1 MKSHTEL
8 CPEAKKTLLSNLK
21 RRLILGTLRT
31 LRVSN
36 PAVPMV
42 SSLDLEEA
50 ARGQQLLE
58 HSLPGPLEVEKEI
71 EPFGKMQFP
80 PFPDHIPV
88 LNAVLEDYREMQEG
102 PDPSAKLK
110 NNVQSKLHRIRN
122 CMAWMSQG
130 KSGLAKMQFMGDQNR
145 IRGWVKYLTKNGMA
159 LTTTLH
165 YLKNVRQFFEYLK
178 ETPPKNSCLSQLDLL
193 KVIREVKMSISSW
206 NRPVVLHQMKIKGQK
221 DAAMHTIKEHQD
233 CRKLALV
240 AIPKLI
246 SKLESDFSHGNLWKL
261 YGYVTAYLA
270 SLYGHRLGVFMNMTD
285 VEVSQA
291 VHGPEKDDYL
301 IKMSNHKTSESFG
314 TAKMLLS
321 SGEYGW
327 LLSLMKLKRDAGK
340 KSTFVFCNTTLK
352 TTEKLTTYLQNA
364 WSDMK
369 LKGVPTFI
377 SLRSAVATFAR
388 DRHGEDSQ
396 ARKSMARLMCRD
408 TLTADK
414 HYAMDLNV
422 QQAREGRLLFEQAQE
437 TTKSRTRPQSE
448 EEEEEEGDKGEEKGD
463 EEQESGTSSRMKK
476 STPRMTRSQAGKVKC
491 RVLLSPL
498 KISPRKRSHRSRVRR
513 SRKRI

>member
-1 MKSHTEL
+1 MLASGRLNIRSEACPVPSCTTQKGSRLDRHMKSHTEL

-21 RRLILGTLRT
+21 RHLILETLRT

-36 PAVPMV
+36 PAVPMA

-50 ARGQQLLE
+50 ARGLEEEKEVEEEEEGEGQLVKLKAEVAELKKQNKDLNDGMELSQAYNVKLKKAYMLVKRKLVKANKNQVIFGTLE
-58 HSLPGPLEVEKEI
+58 HSLPGPLVVEKEI

-88 LNAVLEDYREMQEG
+88 LNAVLEEYREMQEG

-130 KSGLAKMQFMGDQNR
+130 KSGLAKLQFLGDQNR
-145 IRGWVKYLTKNGMA
+145 IRGWVKYLAKNGMA

-165 YLKNVRQFFEYLK
+165 YLKNVRQFLEYLK
-178 ETPPKNSCLSQLDLL
+178 ETPPKNSCLSQLDLV

-221 DAAMHTIKEHQD
+221 DAAMHTIKELQD

-246 SKLESDFSHGNLWKL
+246 SKLESEFSHANLWKL

-270 SLYGHRLGVFMNMTD
+270 SLYGHRLGVFLNMTD

-291 VHGPEKDDYL
+291 VYGPEKDDYL
-301 IKMSNHKTSESFG
+301 IK
-314 TAKMLLS
+314 
-321 SGEYGW
+321 
-327 LLSLMKLKRDAGK
+327 
-340 KSTFVFCNTTLK
+340 VNT
-352 TTEKLTTYLQNA
+352 
-364 WSDMK
+364 
-369 LKGVPTFI
+369 
-377 SLRSAVATFAR
+377 
-388 DRHGEDSQ
+388 
-396 ARKSMARLMCRD
+396 
-408 TLTADK
+408 
-414 HYAMDLNV
+414 
-422 QQAREGRLLFEQAQE
+422 
-437 TTKSRTRPQSE
+437 
-448 EEEEEEGDKGEEKGD
+448 
-463 EEQESGTSSRMKK
+463 
-476 STPRMTRSQAGKVKC
+476 
-491 RVLLSPL
+491 
-498 KISPRKRSHRSRVRR
+498 
-513 SRKRI
+513 

>member
-1 MKSHTEL
+1 MLASGRLNIRSEACPVPSCTTQKGSRLDGHMKSHTEL

-50 ARGQQLLE
+50 AR
-58 HSLPGPLEVEKEI
+58 GPLEVEKEI

-122 CMAWMSQG
+122 CMAWM
-130 KSGLAKMQFMGDQNR
+130 NR

-340 KSTFVFCNTTLK
+340 KSTFVF
-352 TTEKLTTYLQNA
+352 LTQL
-364 WSDMK
+364 
-369 LKGVPTFI
+369 
-377 SLRSAVATFAR
+377 
-388 DRHGEDSQ
+388 
-396 ARKSMARLMCRD
+396 
-408 TLTADK
+408 
-414 HYAMDLNV
+414 
-422 QQAREGRLLFEQAQE
+422 
-437 TTKSRTRPQSE
+437 
-448 EEEEEEGDKGEEKGD
+448 
-463 EEQESGTSSRMKK
+463 
-476 STPRMTRSQAGKVKC
+476 
-491 RVLLSPL
+491 
-498 KISPRKRSHRSRVRR
+498 
-513 SRKRI
+513 